1 MTAVRRPELA
11 GSWYPGDRSGC
22 LMEIEK
28 YLESRDRPTSA
39 DLKGVGGVVPHAG
52 WYFSGRIACMVF
64 AALADLTAEPD
75 AIAVIGMHLAASS
88 PNYIMAEGVWQ
99 TPLGDLS
106 ISADLA
112 QELVSAFSFQ
122 VETATR
128 HKTDNTI
135 ELQLPFIKYFFPRT
149 EILPL
154 GLPPRPESLDIARSL
169 ADLAAEKKKSLMVVG
184 STDLTHYGPNYGFTY
199 MGSGEDAVRWVR
211 EENDRRLVDLIVK
224 MDPEGIIKEAMT
236 NQNAC
241 CAGAAASALA
251 AGLHMGA
258 TVAEELFYATSYDKM
273 PSESFVGYVGAVF

>member
-11 GSWYPGDRSGC
+11 GSWYPGDESGC

-39 DLKGVGGVVPHAG
+39 VLKGVGGVVPHAG

-135 ELQLPFIKYFFPRT
+135 ELQLPFIKYFFPNA

-211 EENDRRLVDLIVK
+211 EENDRRVVDLIVK
-224 MDPEGIIKEAMT
+224 MDPEGVIKEAMT

-251 AGLHMGA
+251 AGLQMGA
-258 TVAEELFYATSYDKM
+258 TVTEELFYATSYDKM